1 MLISSQAPAKA
12 SAVVDATIETFAAEV
27 LEPSR
32 TQLVLVDFWALV
44 RPVQDADAAAGKAAN
59 ASKGRI
65 KLVKVDIDKNQML
78 AGQFRVQSVPTVYAF
93 LDGRPVDGF
102 MGAVSEGQLTAFL
115 DRLLGALP
123 EGDGAPDLTDAIA
136 AARALQAE
144 GALDEAEALYAQI
157 LEVAPD
163 AADAKLGLAELLI
176 ARGAPDAADELLSA
190 IAADPAHAAAVAR
203 LKAGI
208 ALARSAGPAG
218 DLAGLRA
225 AAAAAPDD
233 LQARYDYANG
243 LVATGNA
250 EAAADE
256 LLAIVAKDRAWNDGA
271 ARTRLL
277 TLLEAVGLDR
287 RSPWPHGAAC
297 PRSCLPE
304 AGPRAIS

>member
-32 TQLVLVDFWALV
+32 TQLVLVDFWAPWCGPCKTLT
-44 RPVQDADAAAGKAAN
+44 PLLEKAAN

-218 DLAGLRA
+218 DLASLRA

-277 TLLEAVGLDR
+277 TLLEAVGLDSPFAMAAR
-287 RSPWPHGAAC
+287 RRLS
-297 PRSCLPE
+297 
-304 AGPRAIS
+304 AILFA

>member
-32 TQLVLVDFWALV
+32 TQLVLVDFWAPWCGPCKTLT
-44 RPVQDADAAAGKAAN
+44 PLLEKAAN

-218 DLAGLRA
+218 DLAGLRT

-277 TLLEAVGLDR
+277 TLLEAVGLDSPFAMAAR
-287 RSPWPHGAAC
+287 RRLS
-297 PRSCLPE
+297 
-304 AGPRAIS
+304 AILFA

>member
-32 TQLVLVDFWALV
+32 TQLVLVDFWAPWCGPCKTLT
-44 RPVQDADAAAGKAAN
+44 PLLEKAAN

-78 AGQFRVQSVPTVYAF
+78 AGQFRVQSAPTVYAF

-277 TLLEAVGLDR
+277 TLLEAVGLDSPFAMAAR
-287 RSPWPHGAAC
+287 RRLS
-297 PRSCLPE
+297 
-304 AGPRAIS
+304 AILFA

>member
-32 TQLVLVDFWALV
+32 TQLVLVDFWAPWCGPCKTLT
-44 RPVQDADAAAGKAAN
+44 PLLEKAAN

-277 TLLEAVGLDR
+277 TLLEAVGLDSPFAMAAR
-287 RSPWPHGAAC
+287 RRLS
-297 PRSCLPE
+297 
-304 AGPRAIS
+304 AILFA